1 MKTRM
6 IKCFAIMFAF
16 ITIGYMAVSMGR
28 VRVANAEDVS
38 TSTVLDTS
46 GTSVASDTS
55 GTSSSDSGDDEEDD
69 DDKKDS
75 GGSSSGGCC
84 G

>member
-6 IKCFAIMFAF
+6 MKCFAIMFAF
-16 ITIGYMAVSMGR
+16 ATVGYMAVSMGR
-28 VRVANAEDVS
+28 VRAANAEDSAVA
-38 TSTVLDTS
+38 DTS
-46 GTSVASDTS
+46 GSSTTSDTS
-55 GTSSSDSGDDEEDD
+55 GTSSSDSDKEDDE
-69 DDKKDS
+69 DKKDS